1 MKEYRVQIA
10 GWLLT
15 ILLSVVGAWGTMNAR
30 MYEVEKRIE
39 IVQLQIDNAQKAT
52 DQNNMDLK
60 EIRILFDRIDKSI
73 TEINGKLN
81 LKEDKKWR

>member
-52 DQNNMDLK
+52 EQNNIDLK

-73 TEINGKLN
+73 TEINGKLQ

>member
-1 MKEYRVQIA
+1 MKEYRLQIA

-15 ILLSVVGAWGTMNAR
+15 ILFSVVGAGGTMNAR

-60 EIRILFDRIDKSI
+60 EIRIIFDRIDKSI
-73 TEINGKLN
+73 TEINGKLQ

>member
-60 EIRILFDRIDKSI
+60 EIRIIFDRIDKSI
-73 TEINGKLN
+73 TEINGKLQ

>member
-1 MKEYRVQIA
+1 MKEYKMQVV

-15 ILLSVVGAWGTMNAR
+15 VILSILGAWGTMNAR

-39 IVQLQIDNAQKAT
+39 IIQLQIDNSQKAT
-52 DQNNMDLK
+52 DQNQMDLK

-73 TEINGKLN
+73 TEINGKLQ
-81 LKEDKKWR
+81 LKEDKKWK